1 MRNINKICTL
11 IVLLC
16 FGTVC
21 IASDYILLDGNANR
35 NLSQKVAKQLHVA
48 VSQSNVGRFNDGEIS
63 IKIDKSVR
71 DKDVYIIQSIA
82 KSDAGSINDNLMEL
96 YLLIRTL
103 KRSSS
108 GKITAIIP
116 YFGYARQDR
125 KNESR
130 VPISASDVAMLLE
143 NSGVDRVVALDL
155 HAGQIQGF
163 FHNVPV
169 DNIYGSV
176 FMAPKFAELNLKDPV
191 IISPDAGGVARAKK
205 FRDTLAMYGVKADLA
220 IIIKQR
226 ASAGVIES
234 ANLIGDVKGRD
245 AIIVDDICDTGGTL
259 VKAAEE
265 LKKFGANKVYA
276 SITHPVFSKDAIAKI
291 EGSEFEQV
299 YVSDSIVIPEEQYN
313 KITQI
318 SVANML
324 AMVVEHLEHGESLSE
339 LFMPQKSY
347 IDEYGVSKIKAANEI
362 YPMFKSDSKQ
372 IFIDKKQAIN
382 VLVTSNSEIKI
393 KAAEAIFKRKFKV
406 SDNMLK
412 INGIKTMSGVA
423 QQPIGIDAA
432 IAGAKNRINNL
443 KQYYKYDNNKKPYIV
458 SIENFFTELHKDRN
472 PTDHALVI
480 IEEPNG
486 MQHIYLSVGVEIS
499 QDLYNSA
506 QQQNG
511 ATIGEMLSRKYN
523 VRANDWHAYVTANKI
538 DRLQQI
544 VSAVKN

>member
-1 MRNINKICTL
+1 MCNINKLIIL
-11 IVLLC
+11 IVLFALSN
-16 FGTVC
+16 VC
-21 IASDYILLDGNANR
+21 CASDYILLDGNANR
-35 NLSQKVAKQLHVA
+35 SLSQKVAKQLHVPDNLA
-48 VSQSNVGRFNDGEIS
+48 DIGHFNDGEIS
-63 IKIDKSVR
+63 IKIGKSVR

-82 KSDAGSINDNLMEL
+82 KSETGSVNDNLMEL

-103 KRSSS
+103 KRSNS

-205 FRDTLAMYGVKADLA
+205 FRDTLAIYGVKADLA

-226 ASAGVIES
+226 AAAGVIES

-245 AIIVDDICDTGGTL
+245 VIIVDDICDTGGTL

-276 SITHPVFSKDAIAKI
+276 CITHPVFSKDAITKI
-291 EGSEFEQV
+291 ENSEFEQV
-299 YVSDSIVIPEEQYN
+299 YVSDSIAIPVGKYN
-313 KITQI
+313 KITQV
-318 SVANML
+318 SVANL
-324 AMVVEHLEHGESLSE
+324 LTMVIEHLEHGESLSE
-339 LFMPQKSY
+339 LFIPHKSY
-347 IDEYGVSKIKAANEI
+347 IEEYGVSKIHPANEI
-362 YPMFKSDSKQ
+362 YPKFKNSSTHML
-372 IFIDKKQAIN
+372 INKKQDIN
-382 VLVTSNSEIKI
+382 VLVTSNAELKV
-393 KAAEAIFKRKFKV
+393 KAAAMIFKDNFKV
-406 SDNMLK
+406 SDNKLK
-412 INGIKTMSGVA
+412 IYGVKTMSGVSE
-423 QQPIGIDAA
+423 QPIGLDQA
-432 IAGAKNRINNL
+432 IHGAKNRINDL
-443 KQYYKYDNNKKPYIV
+443 KRQDKYENNKGSYIV
-458 SIENFFTELHKDRN
+458 SIENFFTELRKDHK

-480 IEEPNG
+480 IEEPSG
-486 MQHIYLSVGVEIS
+486 EQHIYLSAGVEIS
-499 QDLYNSA
+499 QNLYNA
-506 QQQNG
+506 ALQHND
-511 ATIGEMLSRKYN
+511 TIGEELARKYN

-544 VSAVKN
+544 VSAVKR